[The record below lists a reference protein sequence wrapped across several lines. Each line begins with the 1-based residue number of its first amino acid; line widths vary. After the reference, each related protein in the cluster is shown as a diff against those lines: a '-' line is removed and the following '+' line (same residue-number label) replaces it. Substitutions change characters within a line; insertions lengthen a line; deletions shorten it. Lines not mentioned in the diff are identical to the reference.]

1 MVCSGSKF
9 FLQMIRLIWIYLHI
23 AKRTARFGSFANDLD
38 SPDELAC
45 CKEGGAQQHFFDKNV
60 LRKPL
65 TIDRPIVIVRLID
78 DGQHQSI
85 F

>member
-1 MVCSGSKF
+1 MWSAPVQHF
-9 FLQMIRLIWIYLHI
+9 FANDPAYLDIPYI